1 VFWATAIGSYRS
13 ESRSGDDERFRN
25 SFGGGIAGF
34 DAAVS
39 DLWRAGAFLGGAGG
53 SLHVDGSDHNR
64 SYSSFFGGGYLGYA
78 AGLNF
83 ADLSISVGSLRQN
96 ADRRIANNTV
106 LGGIETGRANVNGV
120 FVSPAVT
127 VGTHVAMGET
137 IVVPSLRLR
146 YAGLFLDS
154 YSEEGAHDELRVDSR
169 HVNVFEARG
178 QIALPLAPQVTDS
191 GVWTASL
198 RAGIDGIA
206 QSGGRVSATMLGQD
220 ISFTPDDRK
229 GVVRGFAGADFT
241 FLNDSRMQVQGTVEL
256 GYGSDRAFTA
266 VARAGLSIP
275 F

>member
-1 VFWATAIGSYRS
+1 
-13 ESRSGDDERFRN
+13 
-25 SFGGGIAGF
+25 
-34 DAAVS
+34 
-39 DLWRAGAFLGGAGG
+39 
-53 SLHVDGSDHNR
+53 
-64 SYSSFFGGGYLGYA
+64 
-78 AGLNF
+78 
-83 ADLSISVGSLRQN
+83 
-96 ADRRIANNTV
+96 
-106 LGGIETGRANVNGV
+106 
-120 FVSPAVT
+120 
-127 VGTHVAMGET
+127 MGET